1 VKKIFLKSGIST
13 TATYLPACIQP
24 THTDDPKTDLDN
36 AQKEARMV
44 FTQVV
49 DTVLRKTGE
58 GGRGQSHRVRGEQGG
73 QGQAGG
79 RVEGW

>member
-13 TATYLPACIQP
+13 TSTYLPACIQP

-49 DTVLRKTGE
+49 DTVLRKTGASLE
-58 GGRGQSHRVRGEQGG
+58 
-73 QGQAGG
+73 
-79 RVEGW
+79 